1 MPIIMFALGLGFP
14 DDGIERTANYVV
26 NVRELENWVDDIAL
40 EDDDDDE
47 FNN

>member
-1 MPIIMFALGLGFP
+1 MMELK
-14 DDGIERTANYVV
+14 EV